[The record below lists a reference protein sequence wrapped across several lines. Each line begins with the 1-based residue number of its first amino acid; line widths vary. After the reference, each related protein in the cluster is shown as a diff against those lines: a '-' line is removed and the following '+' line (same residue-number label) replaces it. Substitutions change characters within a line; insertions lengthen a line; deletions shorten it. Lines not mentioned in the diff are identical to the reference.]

1 MKHIAPRTLG
11 VVFATAFVLS
21 IAPSAE
27 ADDKG
32 CSNATLKGTFAYT
45 ITGVVFPAPPP
56 FPAAFAGPIGG
67 VGRQTLDGN
76 GHVSGAQTVNL
87 NGNILRQTYTGTY
100 TVNPDCTGS
109 IILVGDNPPGLVSH
123 SDFVIDDSGNET
135 RTIQADPGAVITIV
149 GRRQFPA
156 GDWRQ

>member
-1 MKHIAPRTLG
+1 MQPIGPKTL
-11 VVFATAFVLS
+11 VAVFAIAFVLGV
-21 IAPSAE
+21 APSAA

-45 ITGVVFPAPPP
+45 ITGSTSAPPP
-56 FPAAFAGPIGG
+56 FGGPIAG
-67 VGRQTLDGN
+67 VGKQTADGN
-76 GHVSGAQTVNL
+76 GHVSGTQTVSV

-109 IILVGDNPPGLVSH
+109 ITLVVDIPPGLVTH
-123 SDFVIDDSGNET
+123 SDFVIDDDGNET
-135 RTIQADPGAVITIV
+135 RAVQADAGSVVTIIA
-149 GRRQFPA
+149 RRQFPV